1 MSKSKSEDDTFMR
14 KKTEKKQSSATMII
28 SVDGIGTVFLVKLK
42 LKKVILRNI

>member
-14 KKTEKKQSSATMII
+14 KKTKKQSSATMII